1 MNSAAQWTMTLRGA
15 VVGGTE
21 CGDWEGHPVLAFH
34 GAPGSHVE
42 AAAFA
47 EAAAVAAGV
56 RLIAIDRPGIG
67 LSGMATRRRV
77 IDWADTVAEVA
88 DGFGLDRFAVLGAS
102 GGGPY
107 AMACARRIPD
117 RVSSAVLVS
126 SPAPFDER
134 SGDANVDGSK
144 PAGGLMILRRFP
156 FLARPVSARMAAVTR
171 KPRGLMALIARM
183 SPTDRARIA
192 DDEELLGKIA
202 DNVHMAFAQGSR
214 GVAADMQALFG
225 RPWGFDPAD
234 ITVPVHI
241 WHGDDDA
248 NVPVADARRL
258 ADALPNRRL
267 DIIPGTGHLLFVDHA
282 AAILDSIA
290 DGGPE
295 SASR

>member
-1 MNSAAQWTMTLRGA
+1 MTLRGA

-21 CGDWEGHPVLAFH
+21 CGDREGYPVLAFH

-47 EAAAVAAGV
+47 ETAAVGAGL

-67 LSGMATRRRV
+67 LSGLSRRRQV
-77 IDWADTVAEVA
+77 VDWADTVAEVA

-107 AMACARRIPD
+107 AMACAHRIPD

-126 SPAPFDER
+126 SPAPFDDR
-134 SGDANVDGSK
+134 TSDANHDGIK
-144 PAGGLMILRRFP
+144 RAGGLMILRRCP

-171 KPRGLMALIARM
+171 NPRGLMALIARM

-192 DDEELLGKIA
+192 DDDELLGRIA
-202 DNVHMAFAQGSR
+202 DNIHMAFAQGSR
-214 GVAADMQALFG
+214 GVAADLQALFA

-241 WHGDDDA
+241 WHGEDDA

-258 ADALPNRRL
+258 ADALPNHRL
-267 DIIPGTGHLLFVDHA
+267 EIIPGTGHLLFVDHA
-282 AAILDSIA
+282 AAILDSITV
-290 DGGPE
+290 GGPE
-295 SASR
+295 QAPH